1 MIAKLTHQRLT
12 KTNSKLFNSLLFV
25 FCFFSALNYSFAN
38 VTTTKATGGTI
49 SCDKAANGTT
59 PTFTVLGNIVITENV
74 ATDFSA
80 GTNVTLSV
88 NAPSGWI
95 FDSTSVTGVVNV
107 SFTAAMNITSAIV
120 TSITS
125 SIITITY
132 TVVGTTK
139 LDVMTISGIAVMPIE
154 GGNPGVAVNLTK
166 GGTGVIAGLASAG
179 RVGVLSETVGA
190 GKLYIT
196 LPGQTFVNAT
206 TFAGSGA
213 TGTPTQQTSGT
224 AFSLLKLIDCDQFYN
239 IITTY
244 TGTKTISYSGASNG
258 VTSPIFTTSLS
269 FTSGQSTTTL
279 TTTLKKAE
287 SISISATDGVLP
299 AHPSTVLIVNP
310 AVLNNF
316 LVEDGNGG
324 VVTSKSAGV
333 SFNINVS
340 ARDVENNI
348 LSSGPNIYSGN
359 CTLTSTGVLTSGGG
373 VTSSFTA
380 GVLNNYAVTI
390 RPGGTFTLTAKNG
403 TPTGVSNS
411 FVVNNPYPTITTISP
426 SCLARGALNFTLT
439 VNGSNF
445 NEASIVQLDG
455 VSKTTTYI
463 SSTQLTASILASDV
477 GSDGIKNIS
486 VSNPTPSGGVS
497 SNASMTVSLT
507 PVISSQPSSLSLC
520 IGSSATFQVTASG
533 FGISYQWKKNGV
545 ALVNGGT
552 ISGATSNVL
561 TISSVALSDTSSSY
575 IVEIS
580 SPCYSLVT
588 SIAVSLN
595 IDVLTIGGIVSGS
608 TSVCSSTNSGSLTL
622 SGFTG
627 SILYWEFSLNN
638 FSSAGTTIANTT
650 SSQSYSNLTQTTYY
664 RAVVKSGVC
673 SIDYSSVA
681 AVTVNALPAVPPN
694 PTASSPQCMGNNVT
708 LTRANTSGG
717 IGYFWQITSAGT
729 SMIDSNLTK
738 IVSASGIYYLR
749 TQNIS
754 SGCWSNGVGSV
765 NVNLLASSSS
775 SRSVSI
781 CNGSSTTLPDGLVK
795 TSAGVYVSHIANA
808 AGCDSMIT
816 TTLIVIPN
824 TTSTRSVSICNGSST
839 TLPDGLVKT
848 SAGVYISHIANEVG
862 CDSMITT
869 TLIVIPNTTSTRSVS
884 ICNGSSTTF
893 PDGSVA
899 STAGVYISHIA
910 NAAGCDSTITTTL
923 TVIPNTSSTRSVSIC
938 NGSSTTLPDG
948 SVASTA
954 GIYVSH
960 IANAAGCDSTIT
972 TTLIV
977 IPNTTST
984 RSVSICNGSS
994 TTLPDGLVKTSAGV
1008 YISHIANAAG
1018 CDSTITTTLTVI
1030 PNTTSTRS
1038 VSICNGSSTT
1048 LPDGLIKTLA
1058 GVYVSHIANAAGCDS
1073 TIMTTISI
1081 LNNSFSSATQIL
1093 NNGSTVTLPNGTVVS
1108 SAGTYT
1114 STIPNYL
1121 GCDSVITTLVI
1132 AASSVSSSTTISSC
1146 KGDTIILPNGNSVAP
1161 IVPTDYVSTLT
1172 NASIYGTDSI
1182 ITTHVLIKALPIL
1195 SVTTTQILCYGGTAS
1210 VSLSTTGGL
1219 APYTYGQTPIV
1230 GLYQGAYT
1238 YYVTDAN
1245 QCRNTVVT
1253 VVNPSPALLVLNATS
1268 NQIQCY
1274 AGKGSVTLQGVG
1286 GTPNYVYSGSAL
1298 VNLLLGT
1305 YNYLVTDN
1313 KGCVATASA
1322 IILPAPTRL
1331 TGTILASPTSCIGN
1345 TGSATVNVAGGSPTY
1360 TYSWNTI
1367 PVQHT
1372 SIASNLAAGNY
1383 ICTITDSRGC
1393 NLNAPTVVTNP
1404 ALPKILFTGKTAFC
1418 PGAATTICAT
1428 AGMTK
1433 YLWSN
1438 GDTTLC
1444 SSFSAIGVYS
1454 VTVTN
1459 SAGCTSSGSISI
1471 VAGGLPISTITGPD
1485 YICPGGSTTLS
1496 APPGY
1501 TYQWIPSGTK
1511 QFLSVRT
1518 GGTYTVT
1525 IKNSAGCTSSSSKV
1539 VTSPLKVSI
1548 NRLNGSCASAFLG
1561 SMSAVIAGGVPPYN
1575 YAWSNGATTSSI
1587 SGLKVGSYNLQVV
1600 DSKGCMA
1607 VVASTITSVKA
1618 AIDYSRLV
1626 DAFNNNDIPLGRYI
1640 WFSAVVNIIYTG
1652 SYPVEIKFTDQ
1663 NIASSRFNVNPKNAR
1678 LIIDST
1684 VTQATTVFSN
1694 SEWLTIAP
1702 PSSTGNYFI
1711 SGYSYK
1717 VPTTI
1722 LRNLSSVTWKGIWS
1736 ASSQGVTS
1744 INWKWSAAV
1753 YSNFNTDCSLLGI
1766 KPVDD
1771 AINSSYLNMDPAG
1784 SPENY
1789 TLSVIQG
1796 ARGNGNGDFVG
1807 TYTSVVTRTPCTNS
1821 SIVFARNNYNPTIQ
1835 EELDPDFVVNAY
1847 PNPFTSQAT
1856 IEFSRLDKTCETTI
1870 EIFNMSGQKIALL
1883 FQGTITSGEKYSTIF
1898 DGENLPEGI
1907 YIYRIATN
1915 DQVINGR
1922 LVLTK

>member
-775 SRSVSI
+775 S
-781 CNGSSTTLPDGLVK
+781 
-795 TSAGVYVSHIANA
+795 
-808 AGCDSMIT
+808 
-816 TTLIVIPN
+816 
-824 TTSTRSVSICNGSST
+824 
-839 TLPDGLVKT
+839 
-848 SAGVYISHIANEVG
+848 
-862 CDSMITT
+862 
-869 TLIVIPNTTSTRSVS
+869 
-884 ICNGSSTTF
+884 
-893 PDGSVA
+893 
-899 STAGVYISHIA
+899 
-910 NAAGCDSTITTTL
+910 
-923 TVIPNTSSTRSVSIC
+923 
-938 NGSSTTLPDG
+938 
-948 SVASTA
+948 
-954 GIYVSH
+954 
-960 IANAAGCDSTIT
+960 
-972 TTLIV
+972 
-977 IPNTTST
+977 
-984 RSVSICNGSS
+984 
-994 TTLPDGLVKTSAGV
+994 
-1008 YISHIANAAG
+1008 
-1018 CDSTITTTLTVI
+1018 
-1030 PNTTSTRS
+1030 RS